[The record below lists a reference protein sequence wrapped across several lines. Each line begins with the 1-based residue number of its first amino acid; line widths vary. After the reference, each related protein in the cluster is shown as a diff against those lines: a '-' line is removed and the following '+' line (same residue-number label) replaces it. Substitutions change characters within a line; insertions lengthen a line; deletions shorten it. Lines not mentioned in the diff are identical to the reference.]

1 VSAAVTPTRLADLA
15 AKLGCELLAGADF
28 VVEGVAGLDE
38 AGPTELS
45 FVRSAEREA
54 ELRSSRA
61 GAVIVPPGVE
71 PAGPALRDA
80 DPARAFARA
89 VELLVEPLRPPA
101 GVHPSAVVDA
111 EAAVAPSA
119 SIGPGCTVAAGVRI
133 GANTVL
139 HGRVA
144 VYTDV
149 EIGCDCEIH
158 AGVVLREGTRIGDRV
173 RLQPG
178 VLIGGDGFGFL
189 PSAEGRP
196 ERVPQVGRVVIEDD
210 VDIGSGSTIDRATL
224 GETRIRR
231 GAKLDNLVMV
241 AHNCDIGE
249 GAIVVAQSGLAGGTR
264 VGAGAILMART
275 GSAGQLEIGER
286 AFVGARSGLHRDV
299 KPGARV
305 FGSPAQEERAWHRQ
319 LAALRYLPGALRRLR
334 AIERKLG
341 LRPPRD
347 GS

>member
-1 VSAAVTPTRLADLA
+1 
-15 AKLGCELLAGADF
+15 
-28 VVEGVAGLDE
+28 
-38 AGPTELS
+38 
-45 FVRSAEREA
+45 
-54 ELRSSRA
+54 
-61 GAVIVPPGVE
+61 
-71 PAGPALRDA
+71 
-80 DPARAFARA
+80 
-89 VELLVEPLRPPA
+89 
-101 GVHPSAVVDA
+101 
-111 EAAVAPSA
+111 
-119 SIGPGCTVAAGVRI
+119 
-133 GANTVL
+133 
-139 HGRVA
+139 
-144 VYTDV
+144 
-149 EIGCDCEIH
+149 
-158 AGVVLREGTRIGDRV
+158 
-173 RLQPG
+173 
-178 VLIGGDGFGFL
+178 
-189 PSAEGRP
+189 
-196 ERVPQVGRVVIEDD
+196 VGRVVIEDD